1 IGVGTRHPKG
11 EGLEGQTFGAHFVEV
26 EVDADTGQVRVLRAV
41 CAHDAGRWINP
52 LLAGS
57 QIQGGFI
64 QGMGMAFYEER
75 IMRPPI
81 GMMLNNHMHEYMIP
95 TILDTPAQLVVL
107 DAQILDQS
115 NSINVK
121 GLGEPPL
128 VGAGAAIANAIYN
141 AIGVRIRHYPI
152 TPNKI
157 LTALHHPTV
166 KGASLREQ

>member
-1 IGVGTRHPKG
+1 
-11 EGLEGQTFGAHFVEV
+11 
-26 EVDADTGQVRVLRAV
+26 
-41 CAHDAGRWINP
+41 
-52 LLAGS
+52 LLAES

-64 QGMGMAFYEER
+64 QGMGMALYEER
-75 IMRPPI
+75 IMDPRV
-81 GMMLNNHMHEYMIP
+81 GMMLNNHMHEYLIP
-95 TILDTPAQLVVL
+95 TILDTPEQLVVL
-107 DAQILDQS
+107 DAQTLDQS

-152 TPNKI
+152 TPDKI

-166 KGASLREQ
+166 RGASRREQ